1 MALALPTG
9 VISHGFQDDVMIGG
23 NMLISAPIKDF
34 AVMVGER
41 RLGLRSVRI
50 FKLEEG
56 ELTDLDLLKMF
67 RLVCPEY

>member
-1 MALALPTG
+1 MMT
-9 VISHGFQDDVMIGG
+9 GG
-23 NMLISAPIKDF
+23 NMFISAAIRDF